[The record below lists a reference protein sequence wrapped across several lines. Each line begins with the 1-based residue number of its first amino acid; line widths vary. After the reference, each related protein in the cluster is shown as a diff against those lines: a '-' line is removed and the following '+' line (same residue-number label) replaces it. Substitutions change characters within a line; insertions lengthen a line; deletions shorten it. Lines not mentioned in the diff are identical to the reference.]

1 MERADGTSVT
11 TDHRK
16 LRELERALQ
25 QMPGVKSATVVG
37 DEHPT
42 EIHIVTT
49 STQPI
54 KRIVRDVE
62 SLAMAS
68 FNIKI
73 DYRVVSVVRVEGSES
88 SLPEKSPRPWVERVA
103 VASKDNAEWVE
114 VALRWP
120 DGSQTSGT
128 GAAGYT
134 REGRARG
141 ATAAVV
147 ECLDKRLGSAGVM
160 VEVDQVVIQRVSAAE
175 WVMVHAQVYDQGS
188 AFPLMGT
195 AQLKDDVASAAVRA
209 LLDAVNRKL
218 PV

>member
-1 MERADGTSVT
+1 VT
-11 TDHRK
+11 TEQRK

-25 QMPGVKSATVVG
+25 QMPGVKSAHVAG
-37 DEHPT
+37 DEQPT

-49 STQPI
+49 STQPV

-62 SLAMAS
+62 SLALAS
-68 FNIKI
+68 FNVKI
-73 DYRVVSVVRVEGSES
+73 DYRIVSVVRVEGPES
-88 SLPEKSPRPWVERVA
+88 SAPVTSPRPWVERVA

-120 DGSQTSGT
+120 DGTQTSGT

-141 ATAAVV
+141 ATAAVI
-147 ECLDKRLGSAGVM
+147 ECLDKRLGSAGMM
-160 VEVDQVVIQRVSAAE
+160 VEVDQVVIQRLSAAE
-175 WVMVHAQVYDQGS
+175 WVLVHAQLYEQGS
-188 AFPLMGT
+188 ALPLVGT

-218 PV
+218 PA